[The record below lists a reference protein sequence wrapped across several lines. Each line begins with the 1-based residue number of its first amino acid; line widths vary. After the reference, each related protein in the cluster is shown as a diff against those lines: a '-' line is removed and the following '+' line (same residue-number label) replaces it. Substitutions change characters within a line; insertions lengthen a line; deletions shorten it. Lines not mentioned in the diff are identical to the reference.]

1 MKKQLFLGLA
11 LIGAIILS
19 NPTINPIITY
29 ASTKKPSS
37 TVVIGNVDGPKYYLS
52 EVTKVV
58 DGDTVDLKFK
68 VWSDIILEKR
78 IRFENIDTWEVKGQ
92 DKNKGIAA
100 KDFLIK
106 LLSRGKVYLRT
117 SGATGK
123 YGRTL
128 GSLYVVVDEKI
139 IDVEKELRSSGH
151 EKQE

>member
-37 TVVIGNVDGPKYYLS
+37 AVVIGNVDGPKYYLS

-139 IDVEKELRSSGH
+139 VDVEKELCGNGH